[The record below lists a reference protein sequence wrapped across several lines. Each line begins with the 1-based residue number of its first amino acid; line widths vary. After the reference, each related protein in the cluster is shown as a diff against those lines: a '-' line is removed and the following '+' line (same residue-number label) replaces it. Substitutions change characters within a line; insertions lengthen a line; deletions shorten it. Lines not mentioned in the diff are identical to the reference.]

1 MKKFIAL
8 VLALV
13 MVFSVTVNVLAF
25 TALDT
30 TTAMETIRIDGKD
43 GKYFY
48 YDSTTGNVSVGATTT
63 ETGLGDLIMPEKVN
77 ADYAFT
83 ATTSGTTYHYQVLD
97 EVVASNGKKQYYI
110 YCNDLYGYGIGIT
123 PDNNVFD
130 PSVEKNIAYWLNN
143 AFYNG
148 GTATT
153 DGVVL
158 DTNIKPYIVD
168 HEWLVEANEAA
179 PTGYPQTDYSVNCK
193 IALLSISEYAKYA
206 KKIGWGAYVNGS
218 LTSSGFHM
226 FLRSPVSN
234 STNLRTL
241 YSSNG
246 CTANIAVYNSD
257 PTKFTANYGAARIR
271 PAFYVSEDYFKNVKL
286 DLNAAG
292 SEVKK
297 IISEL
302 NPSIYSGEELLSLK
316 GIYTLTEDGSEALS
330 TDEWTTNTAGATA
343 ENGVINLPGAS
354 GKWLGRSLPQD
365 VKGGIINIEA
375 EVIGDVAKNSLH
387 IGLLYNNGT
396 GPSFKYPLYLY
407 DNGILGYY
415 TEAKEQTGAKYQ
427 RLDNNSNDLWYT
439 HFASPRTL
447 RLTVNL
453 DTGNCY
459 VSVSGEKAGA
469 NTTANIRYSLGTTVV
484 PYVDSTKTFSKIV
497 FYNSS
502 SIATTLDDIK
512 ITYDPN
518 GNAIKSVEKTGDK
531 EIEITVEDYVDLQ
544 SVTKDSIC
552 LTANTATAISVNG
565 NKITAT
571 LANKLT
577 NGDKCVIVNDM
588 KRNDVGGANYTIIG
602 NSALFTVTA
611 PTETVIGAP
620 VISGDLTSGTKVS
633 ATSVVTKGTSTAVKP
648 VQFVI
653 AAYNGDRL
661 IGAKIESIE
670 NVNNVNELKAELTL
684 SENATEIRAFI
695 WDANNYPIRSAVS
708 KDQ

>member
-1 MKKFIAL
+1 MKKLVCMLMAL
-8 VLALV
+8 CMLLSA
-13 MVFSVTVNVLAF
+13 VNVLAF
-25 TALDT
+25 EQVTENGSPKYTSSANYTNSGDINDTNTEYEFKSPSGYYYTVIPVDTVTVDGEKQYLFISNNYYGKFPDGTVAL
-30 TTAMETIRIDGKD
+30 
-43 GKYFY
+43 
-48 YDSTTGNVSVGATTT
+48 TGSATK
-63 ETGLGDLIMPEKVN
+63 EEREKFIFDPEI
-77 ADYAFT
+77 
-83 ATTSGTTYHYQVLD
+83 TTSY
-97 EVVASNGKKQYYI
+97 
-110 YCNDLYGYGIGIT
+110 
-123 PDNNVFD
+123 
-130 PSVEKNIAYWLNN
+130 AYWLNN
-143 AFYNG
+143 GFFDGSKKAVAVNSNGGVALDSEIASYIRTHDWYVNGYNG
-148 GTATT
+148 KST
-153 DGVVL
+153 DN
-158 DTNIKPYIVD
+158 TYID
-168 HEWLVEANEAA
+168 KKYNF
-179 PTGYPQTDYSVNCK
+179 DYTVNCK
-193 IALLSISEYAKYA
+193 VAVLSIDDIVKYA
-206 KKIGWGAYVNGS
+206 QYMKKTLKSAGSENTVN
-218 LTSSGFHM
+218 TD
-226 FLRSPVSN
+226 
-234 STNLRTL
+234 TYACILRTFGAL
-241 YSSNG
+241 DGAGASSLIKRQNPASG
-246 CTANIAVYNSD
+246 NAANS
-257 PTKFTANYGAARIR
+257 GSSLCGIR
-271 PAFYVSEDYFKNVKL
+271 PIFYVSEDYFKNVKL
-286 DLNAAG
+286 DLTTAG

-302 NPSIYSGEELLSLK
+302 NPSIYSSEELLSLK

-439 HFASPRTL
+439 HFASPRKL
-447 RLTVNL
+447 RLIVNL

-469 NTTANIRYSLGTTVV
+469 NKTANIRYSTGTTVV
-484 PYVDSTKTFSKIV
+484 PYVDSTQTFSKIV

-502 SIATTLDDIK
+502 ANSTTLDNIK

-552 LTANTATAISVNG
+552 LTANTATEISVNG

-588 KRNDVGGANYTIIG
+588 KRNDVGDANYTIIG

-611 PTETVIGAP
+611 PTETVIGTP

-633 ATSVVTKGTSTAVKP
+633 ATSAVTKGTSTAVKP

>member
-1 MKKFIAL
+1 MKKL
-8 VLALV
+8 VCILLSLC
-13 MVFSVTVNVLAF
+13 MLLSVVNVLAF
-25 TALDT
+25 EQVTENGSPKYTSSANYTNSGDINDTNTEYEFKSPSGYYYTVIPVDTVTVDGEKQYLFISNNYYGKFPDGTVAL
-30 TTAMETIRIDGKD
+30 
-43 GKYFY
+43 
-48 YDSTTGNVSVGATTT
+48 TGSATK
-63 ETGLGDLIMPEKVN
+63 EEREKFIFDPEI
-77 ADYAFT
+77 
-83 ATTSGTTYHYQVLD
+83 TTSY
-97 EVVASNGKKQYYI
+97 
-110 YCNDLYGYGIGIT
+110 
-123 PDNNVFD
+123 
-130 PSVEKNIAYWLNN
+130 AYWLNN
-143 AFYNG
+143 GFFDGSKKAVAVNSNGGVALDSEIASYIRTHDWYVNGYNG
-148 GTATT
+148 KST
-153 DGVVL
+153 DN
-158 DTNIKPYIVD
+158 TYID
-168 HEWLVEANEAA
+168 KKYNF
-179 PTGYPQTDYSVNCK
+179 DYTVNCK
-193 IALLSISEYAKYA
+193 VAVLSIDDIVKYA
-206 KKIGWGAYVNGS
+206 QYMKKTLKSAGSENTVN
-218 LTSSGFHM
+218 TD
-226 FLRSPVSN
+226 
-234 STNLRTL
+234 TYACILRTFGAL
-241 YSSNG
+241 DGAGASSLIKRQNPASG
-246 CTANIAVYNSD
+246 NAANS
-257 PTKFTANYGAARIR
+257 GSSLCGIR
-271 PAFYVSEDYFKNVKL
+271 PIFYVSEDYFKNVKL

-316 GIYTLTEDGSEALS
+316 GIYTLTEDGSKALS

-439 HFASPRTL
+439 HFASPRKL
-447 RLTVNL
+447 RLIVNL

-469 NTTANIRYSLGTTVV
+469 NTTANIRYSTGTTVV
-484 PYVDSTKTFSKIV
+484 PYVDSTQTFSKIV

-502 SIATTLDDIK
+502 ANSTTLDNIK

-588 KRNDVGGANYTIIG
+588 KRNDVGDANYTIIG

-611 PTETVIGAP
+611 PTETVIGTP
-620 VISGDLTSGTKVS
+620 VISGDLTSGTVVS
-633 ATSVVTKGTSTAVKP
+633 AISAVTKGTSTAVKP

-695 WDANNYPIRSAVS
+695 WDENNYPIRTMVS
-708 KDQ
+708 KTNN

>member
-1 MKKFIAL
+1 MKKLVCMLMAL
-8 VLALV
+8 CMLLSA
-13 MVFSVTVNVLAF
+13 VNVLAF
-25 TALDT
+25 EQVTENGSPKYTSSANYTNSGDINDTNTEYEFKSPSGYYYTVIPVDTVTVDGEKQYLFISNNYYGKFPDGTVAL
-30 TTAMETIRIDGKD
+30 
-43 GKYFY
+43 
-48 YDSTTGNVSVGATTT
+48 TGSATK
-63 ETGLGDLIMPEKVN
+63 EEREKFIFDPEI
-77 ADYAFT
+77 
-83 ATTSGTTYHYQVLD
+83 TTSY
-97 EVVASNGKKQYYI
+97 
-110 YCNDLYGYGIGIT
+110 
-123 PDNNVFD
+123 
-130 PSVEKNIAYWLNN
+130 AYWLNN
-143 AFYNG
+143 GFFDGSKKAVAVNSNGGVALDSEIASYIRTHDWYVNGYNG
-148 GTATT
+148 KST
-153 DGVVL
+153 DN
-158 DTNIKPYIVD
+158 TYID
-168 HEWLVEANEAA
+168 KKYNF
-179 PTGYPQTDYSVNCK
+179 DYTVNCK
-193 IALLSISEYAKYA
+193 VAVLSIDDIVKYA
-206 KKIGWGAYVNGS
+206 QYMKKTLKSAGSENTVN
-218 LTSSGFHM
+218 TD
-226 FLRSPVSN
+226 
-234 STNLRTL
+234 TYACILRTFGAL
-241 YSSNG
+241 DGAGASSLIKRQNPASG
-246 CTANIAVYNSD
+246 NAANS
-257 PTKFTANYGAARIR
+257 GSSLCGIR
-271 PAFYVSEDYFKNVKL
+271 PIFYVSEDYFKNVKL
-286 DLNAAG
+286 DLTTAG

-302 NPSIYSGEELLSLK
+302 NPSIYSSEELLSLK

-439 HFASPRTL
+439 HFASPRKL
-447 RLTVNL
+447 RLIVNL

-459 VSVSGEKAGA
+459 VSVSGEKAGP
-469 NTTANIRYSLGTTVV
+469 NTTANIRYSTGTTVV
-484 PYVDSTKTFSKIV
+484 PYVDSTQTFSKIV

-502 SIATTLDDIK
+502 ANSTTLDNIK

-588 KRNDVGGANYTIIG
+588 KRNDVGDANYTIIG

-611 PTETVIGAP
+611 PTETVIGTP

-633 ATSVVTKGTSTAVKP
+633 ATSAVTKGTSTAVKP

-684 SENATEIRAFI
+684 SEN
-695 WDANNYPIRSAVS
+695 
-708 KDQ
+708 